1 MCSREKFELGI
12 TWYVKIL
19 IVFLMFFIPSRNI
32 LELWAGTYIKV
43 VPDLLIL
50 LLLLLYIVYEKGRIN
65 IKLYDVLI
73 ALFLLIAFINTVI
86 IQKISMYI
94 FIFEVRSI
102 MVYYILFFVIR
113 NFNFSCQYLSI
124 LTRCIR
130 YITYILFLLGI
141 IEKVSCKTVAFP
153 ASVAK
158 SIIYADNFA
167 RVHSMFF
174 NPNTYGAFLVLSF
187 FFVIYYEKNGKKLL
201 LYEIVMVT
209 SLLLSMSRSSILI
222 LLIGLIAYCLI
233 LKKYLLAKIKKI
245 IVQIL
250 IVCLCSMT
258 IYSICEVASAHFRDI
273 IANEGN
279 AIVYDKTQGHTT
291 LYDRMEE
298 LRSQEIVDNSNVDGR
313 LFFVKTGLKVFRDYP
328 VLGTGFGTY
337 GSAASMNW
345 SPPIY
350 EKYQLTYGFYSDN
363 EYIKDLVETGIVGV
377 IILILFCGSIIYSYR
392 TKWFCVF
399 YCIIIG
405 WFGLF
410 YNVLEVQ
417 IAAFLLWILLGMN
430 GTKYEKDDVR

>member
-1 MCSREKFELGI
+1 MWSKEKLELGI
-12 TWYVKIL
+12 NWYAKVL
-19 IVFLMFFIPSRNI
+19 IAFLMIFIPSRNM
-32 LELWAGTYIKV
+32 LELWVGTYIKLI
-43 VPDLLIL
+43 PDLLIL
-50 LLLLLYIVYEKGRIN
+50 LLLVFYIVYEKGKIN
-65 IKLYDVLI
+65 IKPYDVLI
-73 ALFLLIAFINTVI
+73 ISFLALAFINTVI
-86 IQKISMYI
+86 IQKISIYI

-113 NFNFSCQYLSI
+113 NLKFSEHYISI
-124 LTRCIR
+124 LSRCIR

-187 FFVIYYEKNGKKLL
+187 FFVIYYEKSGKKLL
-201 LYEIVMVT
+201 PYKIIMVT
-209 SLLLSMSRSSILI
+209 SLFLSMSRSSILI
-222 LLIGLIAYCLI
+222 LLVGLIGYCLMV
-233 LKKYLLAKIKKI
+233 KPEIKKV

-250 IVCLCSMT
+250 TVFVCSIA
-258 IYSICEVASAHFRDI
+258 IYSICEVTSDRIWNINTD
-273 IANEGN
+273 E
-279 AIVYDKTQGHTT
+279 KHTT
-291 LYDRMEE
+291 LYDRIEE
-298 LRSQEIVDNSNVDGR
+298 LHSQEIVDNSNVDGR
-313 LFFVKTGLKVFRDYP
+313 IFFVKTGFKVFKDYP

-345 SPPIY
+345 NPPIY

-417 IAAFLLWILLGMN
+417 IAAFLLWILLGLN
-430 GTKYEKDDVR
+430 GTKYEKDDIG